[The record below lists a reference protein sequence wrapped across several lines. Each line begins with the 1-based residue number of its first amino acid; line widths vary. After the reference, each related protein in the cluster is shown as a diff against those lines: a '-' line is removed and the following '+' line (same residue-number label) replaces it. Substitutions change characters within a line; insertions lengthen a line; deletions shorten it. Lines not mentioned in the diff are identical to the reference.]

1 RAAAVALSHGCAPQ
15 RPRAYHHRS
24 RVYPDHGGVRSGGYV
39 RRHTPGRHGRRIRLH
54 EAGAPDADVAL
65 PPAGATASSARRRAG
80 PLERYAGPAGRG
92 CGQHLS
98 LRRREASTGIMGTFG
113 IQEILVLIIVILV
126 LQKTG
131 LWRIISDGLREL
143 RGERPTGAGGASGPA
158 GDYRFFFQSLGISP
172 S

>member
-1 RAAAVALSHGCAPQ
+1 
-15 RPRAYHHRS
+15 
-24 RVYPDHGGVRSGGYV
+24 
-39 RRHTPGRHGRRIRLH
+39 
-54 EAGAPDADVAL
+54 
-65 PPAGATASSARRRAG
+65 
-80 PLERYAGPAGRG
+80 
-92 CGQHLS
+92 
-98 LRRREASTGIMGTFG
+98 MGTFG

-172 S
+172 SAPWEEIERAYRAKAKLYHPDGKALDEDHMRALNEAYDELKRLRRRR